1 MRADG
6 HVHGVVIRGKLRH
19 ARGVHGAF
27 GMRGDTAH
35 GQDAANILVQ
45 ALARETVR
53 GDAVADHAAQLL
65 APLEHVHVVAHQGG
79 EVRAGQTGR
88 AAANDRHAAAGC
100 GQTLRHGHLVGA
112 RVLAGELLDAADVE
126 RRVDERAAAALLAGM
141 LAHQA
146 ARGGERIVLADHL
159 HGAGVIP
166 LRHQRDVGGHVHMRR
181 AERLARHRLAHAALA
196 FMLAHV
202 AFNLGGEGIQAFQ
215 QGVRRLVADGAIRC
229 VAHHLGQRAHALDLG
244 RVGLAIHQMAQHACQ
259 LGQAVTA
266 RHAFAARL
274 QRALLEQRQLLR
286 QRAHA
291 RRHGVDAT
299 LLPVQEPADAGIVR
313 RSGRNGQSR
322 HFSPV
327 SPAYAGSQRLHGDGN
342 GTSRP
347 IVLLVF

>member
-19 ARGVHGAF
+19 ALGVHGAF
-27 GMRGDTAH
+27 GMHGDAAH
-35 GQDAANILVQ
+35 GQDAANVLVQ
-45 ALARETVR
+45 ALAREAVR
-53 GDAVADHAAQLL
+53 GDAVTDHAAQLL
-65 APLEHVHVVAHQGG
+65 APLEHVHVMAHQGG

-88 AAANDRHAAAGC
+88 AAAHDRHAAAGC

-126 RRVDERAAAALLAGM
+126 RRVDERAAATLLAGM

-146 ARGGERIVLADHL
+146 ARGGERVVLADHL
-159 HGAGVIP
+159 HGAGVIA

-181 AERLARHRLAHAALA
+181 AERLARHRLAHATLAL
-196 FMLAHV
+196 MLAHV
-202 AFNLGGEGIQAFQ
+202 AFNLGGEGVQAFQ
-215 QGVRRLVADGAIRC
+215 QGVRRLVADGAIRR

-244 RVGLAIHQMAQHACQ
+244 GVGLAIHQMTQHARQ
-259 LGQAVTA
+259 LRQAIAA

-299 LLPVQEPADAGIVR
+299 LLPVQEPANAGIVR

-327 SPAYAGSQRLHGDGN
+327 SPA
-342 GTSRP
+342 
-347 IVLLVF
+347 

>member
-1 MRADG
+1 M
-6 HVHGVVIRGKLRH
+6 
-19 ARGVHGAF
+19 
-27 GMRGDTAH
+27 AH
-35 GQDAANILVQ
+35 
-45 ALARETVR
+45 E
-53 GDAVADHAAQLL
+53 
-65 APLEHVHVVAHQGG
+65 GG

-88 AAANDRHAAAGC
+88 AAAHDRHAAAGC
-100 GQTLRHGHLVGA
+100 GQALRHGHLVGA

-146 ARGGERIVLADHL
+146 ARGGERVVLADHL
-159 HGAGVIP
+159 HGAGVIA
-166 LRHQRDVGGHVHMRR
+166 LRHQRDIGGHVHMRR
-181 AERLARHRLAHAALA
+181 AERLARHRLAHATLAL
-196 FMLAHV
+196 MLAHV
-202 AFNLGGEGIQAFQ
+202 AFNLGGEGVQAFQ
-215 QGVRRLVADGAIRC
+215 QGVRRLVADGAIRR

-244 RVGLAIHQMAQHACQ
+244 GVGLAIHQMTQHARQ
-259 LGQAVTA
+259 LRQAIAA

-327 SPAYAGSQRLHGDGN
+327 SPA
-342 GTSRP
+342 
-347 IVLLVF
+347 